1 MIVAGEVL
9 FDMINGAR
17 HLGGAPLNFAAHLA
31 RLGHAVHF
39 VSAVGNDAN
48 GRHALA
54 EMRRLGL
61 ATDWVRVMESPG
73 ESGDY
78 PTGTVTVELDAN
90 GQPSY
95 TIHRPAAYDF
105 PGMAEQEFASLINL
119 EPHYIY
125 FGTLQQTSQT
135 AHAFTAKLLNAL
147 PHARR
152 FYDVNLRTG
161 CYTAELVRDLL
172 SRADIVKLNE
182 DEVAT
187 IQYLLGEEP
196 ASIEEF
202 CRKFAGRFHWQ
213 AVCVTQGERG
223 CSLLMADEFVQAAGY
238 AVTVADTV
246 GSGDAFSAAFLHG
259 LARGLPPTKIVDF
272 ANRVGALVAS
282 RAGAIPEWTLD
293 EALQLKPARP
303 TQ

>member
-1 MIVAGEVL
+1 VVVAGEVL

-17 HLGGAPLNFAAHLA
+17 HLGGAPFNFAAHLS

-39 VSAVGNDAN
+39 VSAVGDDAN
-48 GRHALA
+48 GRDALA

-61 ATDWVRVMESPG
+61 ATNWVRVIESRG
-73 ESGDY
+73 EFGGY
-78 PTGTVTVELDAN
+78 PTGTVTVRLDAG

-105 PGMAEQEFASLINL
+105 PGMAEQEFASLINQK
-119 EPHYIY
+119 PHYIY

-135 AHAFTAKLLNAL
+135 ARAFTANLLNAM
-147 PHARR
+147 PHAQR
-152 FYDVNLRTG
+152 FYDVNLRAG
-161 CYTAELVRDLL
+161 CYTAELVYDLL

-187 IQYLLGEEP
+187 IQHLLGVDRT
-196 ASIEEF
+196 SVEEF
-202 CRKFAGRFHWQ
+202 CRKFTEQFHWQ

-238 AVTVADTV
+238 PVTVADTV

-259 LARGLPPTKIVDF
+259 LARGLAPEQIADF

-282 RAGAIPEWTLD
+282 RAGAIPAWTLD
-293 EALQLKPARP
+293 EALQLKPAQP